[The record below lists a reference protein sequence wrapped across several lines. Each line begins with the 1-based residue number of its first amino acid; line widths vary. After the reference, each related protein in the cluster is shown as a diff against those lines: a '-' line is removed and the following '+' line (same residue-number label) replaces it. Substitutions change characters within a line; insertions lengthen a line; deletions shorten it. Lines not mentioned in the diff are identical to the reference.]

1 MREVRAVW
9 VLLAAELAAVLVT
22 YSRLPASHL
31 YSVTGSGLGA
41 GLSRIVVELNFPD
54 GLIAIAVLGVTLP
67 RPRLLAAAAAVMCA
81 VTVYPGV
88 VSQHDLDARWINAIP
103 ALGVALAAVLSLRA
117 PGPVGSRPR
126 GDRLR
131 IALAGL
137 CVVVAAPWI
146 AAALGFYL
154 DGVPVLGWL
163 FETGR
168 LVSFHDPLHHA
179 VHHGVHHGLQGL
191 LFVLA
196 ALLLSRVS
204 NRISLY
210 LALML
215 TFGVA
220 NMANDGWLEQVVE
233 RGWSSSQ
240 VPSVLGFYADWTW
253 AVAIA
258 AALAVWLTWF
268 GGRRASAAG
277 RDAGAAPRPPTA
289 AAPPS

>member
-9 VLLAAELAAVLVT
+9 LLLAAEAVAVLVT
-22 YSRLPASHL
+22 YARLPAAQL
-31 YSVTGSGLGA
+31 YSVTGSGILA
-41 GLSRIVVELNFPD
+41 GLGRVVVELNFPD
-54 GLIAIAVLGVTLP
+54 GLVAIAILGVTLP
-67 RPRLLAAAAAVMCA
+67 RPRVAAAAAAVMCA

-88 VSQHDLDARWINAIP
+88 VSQHDLDVRWINAVP
-103 ALGVALAAVLSLRA
+103 ALGVAIAVVLSLRA
-117 PGPVGSRPR
+117 PHPPRRRPR

-131 IALAGL
+131 VALAVL
-137 CVVVAAPWI
+137 LVVVAAPWI

-179 VHHGVHHGLQGL
+179 VHHGIHHGLQGL
-191 LFVLA
+191 LFALA
-196 ALLLSRVS
+196 ALALSRVA
-204 NRISLY
+204 NRVSLY

-215 TFGVA
+215 AFGVA

-233 RGWSSSQ
+233 RGWSSHQ
-240 VPSVLGFYADWTW
+240 VPSVLGFAANWTW
-253 AVAIA
+253 AAVIA
-258 AALAVWLTWF
+258 AALALWLTWF
-268 GGRRASAAG
+268 GGRRAAAAA
-277 RDAGAAPRPPTA
+277 RDAGGAPRPPTA